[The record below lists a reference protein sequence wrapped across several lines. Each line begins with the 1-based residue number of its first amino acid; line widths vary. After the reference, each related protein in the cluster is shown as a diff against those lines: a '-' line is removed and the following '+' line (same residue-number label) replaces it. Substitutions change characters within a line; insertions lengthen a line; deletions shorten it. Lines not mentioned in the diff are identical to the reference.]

1 MRGLLLPLAVADP
14 VVLVAVQALDGVG
27 AAALGV
33 LLPLIAADL
42 TRGTNR
48 FNLCMGVF
56 GLATGIGATL
66 STAAAG
72 VIAGWLGTGAAFVA
86 LAGAGLLAV
95 LLVLFAMPETLPPPP
110 QRRPSVGALAREAT

>member
-1 MRGLLLPLAVADP
+1 M
-14 VVLVAVQALDGVG
+14 LVAVQALDGIG

-48 FNLCMGVF
+48 FNLYMGVF
-56 GLATGIGATL
+56 GLATGVGATL

-72 VIAGWLGTGAAFVA
+72 AIAAWLGTGAAFVV

-95 LLVLFAMPETLPPPP
+95 LLVLLAMPETRPPAERG
-110 QRRPSVGALAREAT
+110 RRGLYAEDDGTGTGEPRLSTIGR